1 MSRYNHIASDLQATC
16 KGHSLPR
23 NLYVSDA
30 AFRFDTQ
37 VMLKSVWL
45 YACTVAHVK
54 NAGDWFVFELA
65 HNSIIVV
72 RGRDQQV
79 RAFWNTCRHRG
90 ARICED
96 QRGRAARLTCP
107 YHQWS
112 YGLDGALLAA
122 RSMAGDFSKADNGL
136 VPVALENIGGLIF
149 LCLSD
154 NPPPISRVKADI
166 VDQIAAYDLEKCKVA
181 VQDNL
186 VENANWKL
194 VMENN
199 RECYHC
205 DAGHPELTGV
215 LGTYGFG
222 KGLAKDGMAQDGAGD
237 VVDVVDDQTFDAMVA
252 AKRAQW
258 QQLGI
263 HRDLIEFPDGWWH
276 RVARLPLANGAV
288 TQSIDGKL
296 ACAKLIGPF
305 TEPESSSLSVW
316 TQPNS
321 WHHFCCDH
329 VVTFSLTPLSAD
341 RSLLRTS
348 WLVHED
354 AVEGVDYDPDHLAAL
369 WRTTNDQD
377 GRFSMLN
384 HQGIMTDG
392 YRPGRYAVEEKLVDD
407 FKQFYVDRARFALEG
422 MAG

>member
-1 MSRYNHIASDLQATC
+1 MALYNRIATGLQQDR
-16 KGHSLPR
+16 KGYSLPR
-23 NLYVSDA
+23 DLYVSDE
-30 AFRFDTQ
+30 AFRFDTD

-54 NAGDWFVFELA
+54 NPGDWFVFELA

-96 QRGRAARLTCP
+96 QRGRAPRLTCP
-107 YHQWS
+107 YHQWT

-122 RSMAGDFSKADNGL
+122 RNMAEDFSKADHGL
-136 VPVALENIGGLIF
+136 AAVALENIGGLIF
-149 LCLSD
+149 LCLAD
-154 NPPPISRVKADI
+154 NPPPIDRVKADI
-166 VDQIAAYDLEKCKVA
+166 SDQIAGYDLEMCKVA
-181 VQDNL
+181 VQDSL

-205 DAGHPELTGV
+205 DAGHPELISV

-222 KGLAKDGMAQDGAGD
+222 KGLPEDGAA
-237 VVDVVDDQTFDAMVA
+237 DVVDDKAFEAMVET
-252 AKRAQW
+252 KRAEW

-263 HRDLIEFPDGWWH
+263 HRDLIDFPDGWWH
-276 RVARLPLANGAV
+276 RIARLPLANGAV

-296 ACAKLIGPF
+296 ACNKLIGPF

-329 VVTFSLTPLSAD
+329 VVTFSLTPLSAGTT
-341 RSLLRTS
+341 LLRTS

-354 AVEGVDYDPDHLAAL
+354 AVEGVDYEVDRLAAL
-369 WRTTNDQD
+369 WRKTNDQD
-377 GRFSMLN
+377 GRLASLN
-384 HQGIMTDG
+384 HRGIATDG
-392 YRPGRYAVEEKLVDD
+392 YRPGPYAVEEKLVED
-407 FKQFYVDRARFALEG
+407 FKAFYVDRARAAL
-422 MAG
+422 AAAQA

>member
-1 MSRYNHIASDLQATC
+1 MSRFEPVANWLRQNR
-16 KGHSLPR
+16 KGYSLPR
-23 NLYVSDA
+23 ELYVSEE

-54 NAGDWFVFELA
+54 SPGDYFVFELA
-65 HNSIIVV
+65 NNSIIIV
-72 RGRDQQV
+72 RGRDNEV
-79 RAFWNTCRHRG
+79 RAFWNSCRHRG
-90 ARICED
+90 AKICEE
-96 QRGRAARLTCP
+96 QRGRAPRLMCP
-107 YHQWS
+107 YHQWT
-112 YGLDGALLAA
+112 YGLDGSLLAA
-122 RSMAGDFSKADNGL
+122 RSMAEDFNKKDFGL
-136 VPVALENIGGLIF
+136 SPVALENIGGLIF
-149 LCLSD
+149 ICMD
-154 NPPPISRVKADI
+154 DRPPPIDRVKADI
-166 VDQIAAYDLEKCKVA
+166 VDQIAIYDLERCKVA

-186 VENANWKL
+186 IEDANWKL

-205 DAGHPELTGV
+205 DAGHPELISV

-222 KGLAKDGMAQDGAGD
+222 KGLPEDGEA
-237 VVDVVDDQTFDAMVA
+237 DVVDDKAFDAMVE
-252 AKRAQW
+252 AKRAEW
-258 QQLGI
+258 KQLGI
-263 HRDLIEFPDGWWH
+263 FRDLIEFPEGWWH

-296 ACAKLIGPF
+296 ACSKLIGPF
-305 TEPESSSLSVW
+305 AEPETSSLSVW

-329 VVTFSLTPLSAD
+329 VVTFSLTPLSA
-341 RSLLRTS
+341 SKTLLRTS

-377 GRFSMLN
+377 GHFSSIN
-384 HQGIMTDG
+384 HQGISNDG
-392 YRPGRYAVEEKLVDD
+392 YRQGPYAIEEKLVDD
-407 FKQFYVDRARFALEG
+407 FKEFYVDRSMAALERST
-422 MAG
+422 A